1 METAEI
7 KQKLHQF
14 IDLANDADAKAI
26 YSFIEK
32 QYSNYSQEELREFYD
47 RRDRFLSGQSRGFTV
62 RETHDYVRSLKNKN
76 NAV

>member
-7 KQKLHQF
+7 KRKLHQF
-14 IDLANDADAKAI
+14 IDLANEADAKAI

-32 QYSNYSQEELREFYD
+32 QYSNYSKEELQEFYE
-47 RRDRFLSGQSRGFTV
+47 RRDKFLSGQSRSYTV
-62 RETHDYVRSLKNKN
+62 RETHDYVRSLKNNN